1 MVEQDV
7 IERILVHLEEYI
19 RDLDEIKLKHT
30 LADFKNN
37 KVIRRYTERTMQIAV
52 EACLDLASH
61 IISYS
66 GFREPKDNKDCF
78 QVLQENG
85 IIFPELADRLKR
97 MAQFR
102 NVVVHDY
109 IKINPEIVYAIVQ
122 KNISDI
128 VAFAQCIEATF
139 LPFKEESGFINA

>member
-19 RDLDEIKLKHT
+19 RDLDEIKSKHT
-30 LADFKNN
+30 LVDFKNN
-37 KVIRRYTERTMQIAV
+37 KFIRRYTERTLQIAI

-61 IISYS
+61 IISYA
-66 GFREPKDNKDCF
+66 GFREPLDNKDCF
-78 QVLQENG
+78 QVLLENG
-85 IIFPELADRLKR
+85 IISADLADKLKR

-109 IKINPEIVYAIVQ
+109 IRINPEIVYAIVQ
-122 KNISDI
+122 KNIPDI
-128 VAFAQCIEATF
+128 VAFAQNIEE
-139 LPFKEESGFINA
+139 KYINM

>member
-7 IERILVHLEEYI
+7 IERLLVNLEEYI
-19 RDLDEIKLKHT
+19 QDLEQIKSKHT
-30 LADFKNN
+30 LAEFKNN
-37 KVIRRYTERTMQIAV
+37 KFVRRYTERTLQIAI

-66 GFREPKDNKDCF
+66 GFREPLDNKDCF
-78 QVLQENG
+78 QVLLEYG
-85 IIFPELADRLKR
+85 IISVDLTDRLKR

-109 IKINPEIVYAIVQ
+109 IKINPEIVYVIVQ
-122 KNISDI
+122 KNIQDI
-128 VAFAQCIEATF
+128 VVFAKKIEEMFTDNH
-139 LPFKEESGFINA
+139 G